1 MTSKLKVNLIND
13 SGDNNII
20 TSDGAGS
27 FTASSS
33 LASSVQSVGGLQ
45 NTSAFF
51 AYLSANQAVSN
62 NAFTKMQCNTEE
74 LDTNG
79 DYDNATNYRF
89 TPSVAGKY
97 YIYGVTTTG
106 ADAGQLNFTMAVLYK
121 NGSQI
126 TENVM
131 DFRTG
136 TGGADNSVFTSIIT
150 DFNGSTDYIEL
161 YGRINT
167 GTGPVRFRGG
177 SVAVTYFGGYK
188 LIGA

>member
-1 MTSKLKVNLIND
+1 MSSIIKVNTFQDANGNALF
-13 SGDNNII
+13 S
-20 TSDGAGS
+20 SDGSGNV
-27 FTASSS
+27 TLNAS
-33 LASSVQSVGGLQ
+33 AMQ
-45 NTSAFF
+45 NTPAFF